1 MAILLFK
8 LSNVPDD
15 EASDVRELLE
25 QHEIYFYET
34 YAGRWR
40 LGVDAIW
47 LTDATHEERAREL
60 LRTYQLE
67 RTANQQ
73 KNYAELVEQGKAPSF
88 WQGLCASPV
97 RFAGLIVAVIFV
109 LSLTLMPFILFKA

>member
-8 LSNVPDD
+8 LHNVPDD
-15 EASDVRELLE
+15 EASEVRELLA

-47 LTDATHEERAREL
+47 LTDATHEEQAREL
-60 LRTYQLE
+60 IRTYQLE

-73 KNYAELVEQGKAPSF
+73 KNYAELVEQGKAPSL
-88 WQGLCASPV
+88 WQNLRASPV
-97 RFAGLIVAVIFV
+97 RFVSLMIAVIFV
-109 LSLTLMPFILFKA
+109 LSFTLIPFIFFKA